1 MRSRSPRTSRT
12 ITGTVLLAALTLVIS
27 AGISACG
34 GTNGAEE
41 SQSDVTEISLV
52 PTIPTIAATPEIPE
66 VQIPDE
72 IPTELQISDL
82 VAGSGPRAAVGDL
95 VVVDYVG
102 VRTATGE
109 MFDNSY
115 QRGQPLDLILGR
127 NMVIEGWETGL
138 IGVQVG
144 TRRQLDIPAEL
155 AYGDNPPAGP
165 VIQPGDALTFLVDV
179 RAVVGPS
186 DPADAPVE
194 LAQRAVIGGQDIT
207 IDDVIVGAG
216 AELSEGQTA
225 LVNVLLVRGNDFE
238 TIYNNWEFGYP
249 DPVVM
254 SRDQTLEALVDGLLG
269 MRVGGTRVVSVP
281 AALAFGEEG
290 NEQISL
296 PAGADLIMILEL
308 VGSF

>member
-1 MRSRSPRTSRT
+1 MRPRSPRPSRT
-12 ITGTVLLAALTLVIS
+12 TIGTGLLAALTLVIS
-27 AGISACG
+27 LGVSACG
-34 GTNGAEE
+34 STSE
-41 SQSDVTEISLV
+41 SDEADDDITDISLV
-52 PTIPTIAATPEIPE
+52 PTVPTIATAPEIPE

-72 IPTELQISDL
+72 IPVDLQITDL
-82 VAGSGPRAAVGDL
+82 VTGSGPRAAEGDL

-102 VRTATGE
+102 VRSASGE

-115 QRGQPLDLILGR
+115 ERGQPLDVVLGR

-138 IGVQVG
+138 IGVQAG
-144 TRRQLDIPAEL
+144 TRRQLDIPADL

-165 VIQPGDALTFLVDV
+165 VIQAGDALTFLVDV
-179 RAVVGPS
+179 RAVVSPS
-186 DPADAPVE
+186 DPTDAPLE

-207 IDDVIVGAG
+207 IDDVVVGDG

-225 LVNVLLVRGNDFE
+225 LVNVLLVRGNDLE
-238 TIYNNWEFGYP
+238 AIYNNWEFGYP
-249 DPVVM
+249 DPIVV
-254 SRDQTLEALVDGLLG
+254 SRSQTLEALVDGLLG

-290 NEQISL
+290 NEQIGL